1 MSNYLVKAAT
11 MAYFD
16 YKWLVEVCDLITVMT
31 VVRMV
36 LGTHEYI

>member
-1 MSNYLVKAAT
+1 MSNYLVKTAT

-16 YKWLVEVCDLITVMT
+16 YKWLVEVCHLINVMT

-36 LGTHEYI
+36 LGTHEFI